1 MKNTY
6 PLLST
11 SLKETLIKVIEK
23 YDDPIAKEIIGVNKL
38 VESRN

>member
-11 SLKETLIKVIEK
+11 SLQETLKRVIEK
-23 YDDPIAKEIIGVNKL
+23 YDDPIAKEIIHANDL
-38 VESRN
+38 IESRN